1 MRGDDMCIHDRHY
14 EDEYGYLSS
23 LFDKWVYFSR
33 NSALQLRNIS
43 SEEKS
48 LCIFNKYSAKRAV
61 FDCILNSYIV
71 KKTVLQTGRYYWTK

>member
-14 EDEYGYLSS
+14 GDKYGYLSN
-23 LFDKWVYFSR
+23 LFDKGLYFSR
-33 NSALQLRNIS
+33 NSALQLVNIS

-48 LCIFNKYSAKRAV
+48 LCIFNKYSAKRAF

-71 KKTVLQTGRYYWTK
+71 KKTVLQAGRYCWTK